1 MNVKNSTYMPLV
13 FAGILLIRIVP
24 VFVGY
29 AVIGDV
35 IFYTGEADSQLYLF
49 GARSILA
56 SGVNEFPFFAPL
68 NFSFIAGLLFL
79 AGGNVLVPV
88 LATAF
93 VGWLAVVV
101 LYYLARELFDER
113 TALFTAL
120 LAGLYPNFIFYG
132 VNLYPETLAIF
143 FITCSFALLV
153 KYFKTDHVFCAVLA
167 GIMWGLASQ
176 TRGGLHFFSLG
187 ICAAVMWHARA
198 GGWLRCIKPVLAVC
212 LSIYCVVFA
221 IAFITSPFYG
231 GISINSKSGIGS
243 VLHGANRLMNCNP
256 DYGHVRGSLLYEI
269 NGAGEAWP
277 DGSQLYSDELVHLD
291 SYTIIKKFVSFV
303 QEQPFIYLKNGFER
317 LSFLWS
323 PNQLIIKFIK
333 LHLSYRLPFIVQAAC
348 MAITIFFVAVLCG
361 GVMGLCLAHGMFRTL
376 FLLFVVFYCLLIF
389 FTVGNAKLRLPL
401 MPFIMMYAGCFC
413 SLLIERTV
421 AFTRFSFFV
430 ATVFCGLIIV
440 NSVYRYPDIAIT
452 PGEFNVRQAEMCFE
466 LGFPETAGFL
476 LDKNDAF
483 QHYTEN
489 QLMRLN
495 VIRKKMHERNV
506 Q

>member
-24 VFVGY
+24 IFVGY
-29 AVIGDV
+29 VVIGDV

-49 GARSILA
+49 GARSILS

-79 AGGNVLVPV
+79 AGGNVVVPV

-93 VGWLAVVV
+93 VGWLSVVV

-143 FITCSFALLV
+143 FITCSFTLLV
-153 KYFKTDHVFCAVLA
+153 KYFKTNHVFFAVLA

-221 IAFITSPFYG
+221 IAFMTSPFYG
-231 GISINSKSGIGS
+231 GISINSKSGMGS

-256 DYGHVRGSLLYEI
+256 DYGHVRGSLLYKI
-269 NGAGEAWP
+269 NDVGEAWP
-277 DGSQLYSDELVHLD
+277 KGSQVYSDDLVQQG
-291 SYTIIKKFVSFV
+291 SFEAVSKFFDFV
-303 QEQPFIYLKNGFER
+303 LQEPLLYLKSGIER

-323 PNQLIIKFIK
+323 PNQLIIKVLKVKFYHRYPLMTETACVLVSLFFIAVVCCGT
-333 LHLSYRLPFIVQAAC
+333 LGVCLARDPFRKVFF
-348 MAITIFFVAVLCG
+348 IFF
-361 GVMGLCLAHGMFRTL
+361 L
-376 FLLFVVFYCLLIF
+376 FYNFLIF

-401 MPFIMMYAGCFC
+401 MPFMMVYAGYFF
-413 SLLIERTV
+413 SKLIECKVVLRKYSTAWTV
-421 AFTRFSFFV
+421 LLCGAFL
-430 ATVFCGLIIV
+430 A
-440 NSVYRYPDIAIT
+440 NSVYRYQDIVISPA
-452 PGEFNVRQAEMCFE
+452 EFCVRQIELSFD
-466 LGFPETAGFL
+466 LGFPKTALFL
-476 LDKNDAF
+476 LEKNRGLP
-483 QHYTEN
+483 HYTVQQRERLKYLEN
-489 QLMRLN
+489 RLQEGD
-495 VIRKKMHERNV
+495 RK
-506 Q
+506 